1 MWDGKQ
7 GEEQRHVPTHPSA
20 GSFFYWLF
28 AWPASSLGASSNVT
42 STGKLFLTLCLSRFP
57 SLVIF
62 HLPSQGSEG
71 QLRPFCE
78 QILKNLKSVML
89 VEDGAIVL
97 VNDVKCEVNKMVES
111 N

>member
-1 MWDGKQ
+1 METQ
-7 GEEQRHVPTHPSA
+7 GLTAEATLLTH
-20 GSFFYWLF
+20 GSC
-28 AWPASSLGASSNVT
+28 LGY
-42 STGKLFLTLCLSRFP
+42 
-57 SLVIF
+57 F

-97 VNDVKCEVNKMVES
+97 VNDVKCAR
-111 N
+111 

>member
-1 MWDGKQ
+1 MIVIWITELKKDREG
-7 GEEQRHVPTHPSA
+7 PSILPETIQPV
-20 GSFFYWLF
+20 GLGTEMETQEVWLPRPPF
-28 AWPASSLGASSNVT
+28 WHTAAAW
-42 STGKLFLTLCLSRFP
+42 
-57 SLVIF
+57 VIF

-111 N
+111 NWKW